1 MKKREINHILGTI
14 FAIIDKQKALR
25 RDGFYNIEIILETEV
40 SGVHLHSTIMFWH
53 TQMFQSYRL
62 MLYVP
67 QQSFEM
73 ELSKGQ
79 YSEVVIHV

>member
-40 SGVHLHSTIMFWH
+40 SGVHLHSTIMF
-53 TQMFQSYRL
+53 
-62 MLYVP
+62 
-67 QQSFEM
+67 
-73 ELSKGQ
+73 
-79 YSEVVIHV
+79 